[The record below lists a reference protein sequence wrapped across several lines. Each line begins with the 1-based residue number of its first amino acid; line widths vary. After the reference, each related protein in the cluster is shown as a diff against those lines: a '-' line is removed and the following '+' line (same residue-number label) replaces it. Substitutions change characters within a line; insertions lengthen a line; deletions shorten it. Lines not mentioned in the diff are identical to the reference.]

1 MADAD
6 FTAVRPC
13 KKCGATERNARGGCQ
28 ACARAYQARYR
39 AAHRDKANE
48 SNSIYRSKNKD
59 KVQATIVAW
68 RAANPGKVKAAH
80 AAHYVANRE
89 RLMKRYA
96 EYRATNAEKR
106 RASSAAWAKANPE
119 ARRINRQNREAKE
132 RANGGTLSKGL
143 AAKLFKLQ
151 KGKCACC
158 GEPLGEKYH
167 LDHVMPIKLG
177 GLNIDANIQLL
188 RDVCNMKKSAK
199 HPIDYMQSK
208 GFLL

>member
-1 MADAD
+1 MADAE

-13 KKCGATERNARGGCQ
+13 KQCGATERNARGGCQ
-28 ACARAYQARYR
+28 PCARRYQATYR
-39 AAHRDKANE
+39 TVNRDKANK
-48 SNSIYRSKNKD
+48 SNSDYRSKNKD
-59 KVQATIVAW
+59 KVQATITAW
-68 RAANPGKVKAAH
+68 RKANPEKTKAAY
-80 AAHYVANRE
+80 AAHYAANRE
-89 RLMKRYA
+89 RVLKRQA
-96 EYRATNAEKR
+96 AYRATNAAKR

-119 ARRINRQNREAKE
+119 ARRINRQNRDAKE

-143 AAKLFKLQ
+143 AEKLLRLQ

-158 GEPLGEKYH
+158 GESLGDTYH

-177 GLNIDANIQLL
+177 GLNVDANIQLL